1 MKKVVCFV
9 SILALF
15 LTLPLFGTGVEEQ
28 KTGAKAKEDVV
39 IGFSFPTLREERWA
53 IEKDIAIK
61 YAKEIGITLIVQDA
75 NTDVNVQNQQIDN
88 LITQG
93 VDCLIVGPQDV
104 NACSASLNAAEEA
117 GIPVISYLRLIN
129 SPGLTMFVGN
139 DFVLVGEDMA
149 KCAVEAVPNGKYVI
163 IAGDSGDNVSYQLKE
178 GFYNIIQPKIDSG
191 DITVVFEQ
199 HIDTWAAERA
209 MANMENALTN
219 QNNDIQAVLVENDTM
234 AGACIQALKAQGLAG
249 KVFVTG
255 MDGDL
260 AALQR
265 IAEGTQSIT
274 MLFEHDVIARAA
286 VDAAVD
292 IAMGIDHKAVNGS
305 VTVGGKEVPAVLLSA
320 SKITPDSLFEIVIGK
335 DLQSMEDVYK
345 NVPKSQWPSK

>member
-1 MKKVVCFV
+1 MKKVVCV
-9 SILALF
+9 MSILVLL
-15 LTLPLFGTGVEEQ
+15 LTLPLFAAGVEE
-28 KTGAKAKEDVV
+28 KSGVKAKEDVV

-53 IEKDIAIK
+53 IEKDIAIE

-104 NACSASLNAAEEA
+104 NACSASLNAAKKA
-117 GIPVISYLRLIN
+117 GVPVISYLRLIN
-129 SPGLTMFVGN
+129 SPGLTLFVGN

-149 KCAVEAVPNGKYVI
+149 KSALESVPKGNYVI

-178 GFYNIIQPKIDSG
+178 GFYNVIQPKIDSD
-191 DITVVFEQ
+191 DIKVVFEQ
-199 HIDTWAAERA
+199 HIDTWAAENA

-219 QNNDIQAVLVENDTM
+219 QDNNIQAVLVENDTM

-249 KVFVTG
+249 KVYVTG

-265 IAEGTQSIT
+265 IAEGTQSMT
-274 MLFEHDVIARAA
+274 MLFEHDVIAKAA

-292 IAMGIDHKAVNGS
+292 IAMGVDHKAVNGT
-305 VTVGGKEVPAVLLSA
+305 VTAGGEKVSAVLLSA
-320 SKITPDSLFEIVIGK
+320 SKITPDSLFDIVIGK
-335 DLQSMEDVYK
+335 NLHSMEDVYK
-345 NVPKSQWPSK
+345 NVPKSQWPTK